1 MYTCDVCNGVREF
14 HGFVCRDCEGTGKV
28 DWIRRVK
35 IKSDNN
41 DVFLWA
47 CINGNFNRVKRLVK
61 QGIDIHIHN
70 DLALSWSAENGHLNI
85 VKFLTEQGGTD
96 INRPVYSSALCWAGV
111 NKHLDV
117 IKFLRERLS
126 MEIIK

>member
-1 MYTCDVCNGVREF
+1 MIYICDVCEGVAKI
-14 HGFVCRDCEGTGKV
+14 GTYICKNCDGTGKV
-28 DWIRRVK
+28 DWIRN
-35 IKSDNN
+35 IKRKVDNN

-61 QGIDIHIHN
+61 QGINIHIHN

-96 INRPVYSSALCWAGV
+96 INRPVYSSALCWATV
-111 NKHLDV
+111 NNHSDV
-117 IKFLRERLS
+117 IKFLREQLR
-126 MEIIK
+126 IIK